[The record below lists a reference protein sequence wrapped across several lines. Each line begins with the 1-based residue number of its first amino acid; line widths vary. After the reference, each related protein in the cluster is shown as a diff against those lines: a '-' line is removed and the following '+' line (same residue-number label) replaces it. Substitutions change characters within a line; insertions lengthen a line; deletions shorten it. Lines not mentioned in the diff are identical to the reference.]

1 MRLDAPG
8 LGNSAVTLER
18 LTAVQ
23 RGLLAESG
31 AIESMWSSMPV
42 IATGTNFETYYD
54 HILAEAARGRM
65 IPFAVTRVSDGAFAG
80 VSAFL
85 DVSLTHR
92 RLAVGYTWHPP
103 AMRGGVV
110 GPATALALIERAQAC
125 RIRRIEFVIAEDNA
139 VAIAAVERFGAVR
152 EGLLRNYM
160 RIANGSWANMVILAL
175 LDTEINAA
183 ITLLRDRVSKLLIA

>member
-8 LGNSAVTLER
+8 LGNSAVTFER
-18 LTAVQ
+18 LNAAH
-23 RGLLAESG
+23 RCLLADSG
-31 AIESMWSSMPV
+31 AIESMWASMPV

-54 HILAEAARGRM
+54 HILSEAARGRM
-65 IPFAVTRVSDGAFAG
+65 IPFVVTRLSDGAFAG
-80 VSAFL
+80 VSAYL

-92 RLAVGYTWHPP
+92 RLAIGYTWHPP

-110 GPATALALIERAQAC
+110 GPATALALIERAEAC

-139 VAIAAVERFGAVR
+139 AAIAAVERFGAVR

-160 RIANGSWANMVILAL
+160 RITNGSWANMVILAL
-175 LDTEINAA
+175 VDTEITAA
-183 ITLLRDRVSKLLIA
+183 ITLLRDRVRTLLLA